1 LPRRPRPDV
10 GRRSPIFGER
20 IVDDAEAE
28 IATIAGSKRKKSK
41 ARGQT
46 RAKAV
51 PKRAIPKRS
60 WKKVTKPTRKPSSA
74 KKVAAKKGSAKKV
87 PARRALA
94 RKLPA
99 KKTAPVKTRPTP
111 APPPSALASPK
122 VPAPPPKTFAQ
133 EVHDGDAGTEVW
145 YRVGDDVVRGELRGR
160 GSPGFVAILRNCD
173 INGVGEGNVFET
185 AEHARAA
192 Q

>member
-1 LPRRPRPDV
+1 M
-10 GRRSPIFGER
+10 
-20 IVDDAEAE
+20 
-28 IATIAGSKRKKSK
+28 AGSKKTKSK
-41 ARGQT
+41 ART
-46 RAKAV
+46 PVKSA
-51 PKRAIPKRS
+51 PKRPSPKKSR
-60 WKKVTKPTRKPSSA
+60 KNVTKPTKKASA
-74 KKVAAKKGSAKKV
+74 KKVAAKKRSAKKV
-87 PARRALA
+87 SAPKGLA
-94 RKLPA
+94 GKLPA
-99 KKTAPVKTRPTP
+99 TKTAPVETRPTP
-111 APPPSALASPK
+111 APPPPAPAPPR

-133 EVHDGDAGTEVW
+133 KVHDGDAGTEVW